1 MRRFML
7 IALTLASSLFVA
19 TTAAEAVVVDM
30 NAVGQAS
37 VAYSAS
43 TLGDYAG
50 VALVPGTCASLSNTS
65 PCSGLSALNIPTVS
79 SSAPCTDPSLT
90 SDLWLFGQTGRLPDN
105 GACYHGGAVMH
116 QNETFAL
123 TWDSQRAYWSGT
135 RGYVEQF
142 LRDVADGSGGLT
154 SPYAVTSQYTDNAG
168 RAANSSKFGGGCI
181 DYGNVGRSACEFG
194 SPTGAGHDFPANGC
208 TPTGGSFVS
217 GTATTQNTV
226 CLTDA
231 QLQGEL
237 STMIAQTGIVGRT
250 APGHTPLVVLLMP
263 PGVETCLD
271 AAAKLCSANS
281 SPTPPPPT
289 LTSNSVGTVAPGTY
303 NVEVTYVTANGE
315 SVPSASSSVTLSG
328 AGSSVTIPSPPA
340 ANGATGWY
348 AYVTQPGGT
357 NYVRQNSSP
366 NTIGTPFTLSVPPA
380 SSPARSLNPYFCSYH
395 SQVNV
400 GGTEVS
406 YVVQPWNAVTACD
419 EPDAPAIP
427 QNVTPQQL
435 AVDFGLRLVS
445 PLSQAHIA
453 AVVNPGLNGWFALDG
468 AEINDNHGC
477 ASLASGLDSVTVGSS
492 SQNPY
497 LLQREF
503 NNAGVLESDP
513 NTYFGC
519 APDVLLAPTFVVPSA
534 VNQGDE
540 VQFDASPTA
549 STLIVPNSGYV
560 WDFGDGT
567 TAVGPSVVH
576 SYAKGGTY
584 AVKVTVTDRG
594 GDVRN
599 LSQTIQVLGSD
610 GLPVSTPTSTPSGG
624 TGGGTTPGGG
634 STPPPRPVLRVH
646 LQLLPQSLPAVL
658 RAGIAVRVSSNEA
671 ANGIAQV
678 SISRS
683 LAKRAKIKV
692 GRGPSVVIGTGTVSA
707 IKGGTVQL
715 HLVLSRATSTKLKRL
730 KHVTLTIRLSLI
742 GVAGDRLAIDAA
754 GRY

>member
-7 IALTLASSLFVA
+7 IALTFASPLFVA
-19 TTAAEAVVVDM
+19 TTAAQAVVVDM
-30 NAVGQAS
+30 NAVGQSS
-37 VAYSAS
+37 VAYNSSARS
-43 TLGDYAG
+43 DYAG

-65 PCSGLSALNIPTVS
+65 SCSGLSALNIPTVS

-90 SDLWLFGQTGRLPDN
+90 SDLWLFGQTSRLPDN

-123 TWDSQRAYWSGT
+123 TWDSQRGYWSGT

-142 LRDVADGSGGLT
+142 LRDVADGSGALS
-154 SPYAVTSQYTDNAG
+154 SPYAVTSQYTDGAG

-208 TPTGGSFVS
+208 TPTAGSFVS
-217 GTATTQNTV
+217 GTATTPNTV
-226 CLTDA
+226 CLTDT

-271 AAAKLCSANS
+271 AAAKLCSANA
-281 SPTPPPPT
+281 SPTPPPSALTVNPT
-289 LTSNSVGTVAPGTY
+289 GTVAPGTY

-315 SVPSASSSVTLSG
+315 SLPSASSSVALTSP
-328 AGSSVTIPSPPA
+328 GSISIPSPPA

-348 AYVTQPGGT
+348 VYVMQPGGT
-357 NYVRQNSSP
+357 SYVRQNSSP
-366 NTIGTPFTLSVPPA
+366 NTIGTPFTLSVQPA

-419 EPDAPAIP
+419 EPDAPAILP
-427 QNVTPQQL
+427 NVTPQQL
-435 AVDFGLRLVS
+435 AVEFGQRLVS

-453 AVVNPGLNGWFALDG
+453 SVVNPALNGWFALDG

-477 ASLASGLDSVTVGSS
+477 VPLALGLDSVTVGSS

-519 APDVLLAPTFVVPSA
+519 APDVLLAPAFVVPSA
-534 VNQGDE
+534 VNPGDE
-540 VQFDASPTA
+540 VQFDASTTA
-549 STLIVPNSGYV
+549 STVIVPNSGYV

-576 SYAKGGTY
+576 GYAKGGTY

-599 LSQTIQVLGSD
+599 LSQTVQVLGPD
-610 GLPVSTPTSTPSGG
+610 GLPVSTPTSTQSGG
-624 TGGGTTPGGG
+624 TGGGTTTTGGG
-634 STPPPRPVLRVH
+634 ASTTPPVLRVH

-658 RAGIAVRVSSNEA
+658 RSGIAVRVSSNEA

-683 LAKRAKIKV
+683 LAKQAKIKV

-707 IKGGTVQL
+707 IKGGTVRL
-715 HLVLSRATSTKLKRL
+715 RLVLSRATSTKLKHL